1 MEKTFKI
8 MLISIFTVLITGSI
22 QNVLAEDI
30 TDVFKPIAIKNS
42 YNISGG
48 ISNDNRIMMGIDD
61 EFEEP
66 NLYKTQEEYNVMFL
80 YIISLSYD
88 IIRIYYSFHIFVDNY
103 RIILI
108 MLWTMYG
115 LERYLIITSNELK
128 KIVVVMTSFILIYD
142 VFHKDSLICSLN

>member
-1 MEKTFKI
+1 
-8 MLISIFTVLITGSI
+8 
-22 QNVLAEDI
+22 
-30 TDVFKPIAIKNS
+30 
-42 YNISGG
+42 
-48 ISNDNRIMMGIDD
+48 MMGIDD

>member
-1 MEKTFKI
+1 
-8 MLISIFTVLITGSI
+8 
-22 QNVLAEDI
+22 
-30 TDVFKPIAIKNS
+30 
-42 YNISGG
+42 
-48 ISNDNRIMMGIDD
+48 MGIDD

-142 VFHKDSLICSLN
+142 VFHKDSLMCSLN

>member
-1 MEKTFKI
+1 
-8 MLISIFTVLITGSI
+8 
-22 QNVLAEDI
+22 
-30 TDVFKPIAIKNS
+30 
-42 YNISGG
+42 
-48 ISNDNRIMMGIDD
+48 MGIDD

-108 MLWTMYG
+108 ML
-115 LERYLIITSNELK
+115 
-128 KIVVVMTSFILIYD
+128 F
-142 VFHKDSLICSLN
+142 SLYVREFC

>member
-1 MEKTFKI
+1 
-8 MLISIFTVLITGSI
+8 
-22 QNVLAEDI
+22 
-30 TDVFKPIAIKNS
+30 
-42 YNISGG
+42 
-48 ISNDNRIMMGIDD
+48 MGIDD

-128 KIVVVMTSFILIYD
+128 KIVVEMTSFILIYD
-142 VFHKDSLICSLN
+142 VFHKDSLMCSLN

>member
-1 MEKTFKI
+1 
-8 MLISIFTVLITGSI
+8 
-22 QNVLAEDI
+22 
-30 TDVFKPIAIKNS
+30 
-42 YNISGG
+42 
-48 ISNDNRIMMGIDD
+48 MMGIDD

-142 VFHKDSLICSLN
+142 VFHKDSIL

>member
-1 MEKTFKI
+1 
-8 MLISIFTVLITGSI
+8 
-22 QNVLAEDI
+22 
-30 TDVFKPIAIKNS
+30 
-42 YNISGG
+42 
-48 ISNDNRIMMGIDD
+48 MGIDD

>member
-1 MEKTFKI
+1 
-8 MLISIFTVLITGSI
+8 
-22 QNVLAEDI
+22 
-30 TDVFKPIAIKNS
+30 
-42 YNISGG
+42 
-48 ISNDNRIMMGIDD
+48 MMGIDD

-128 KIVVVMTSFILIYD
+128 NEMTG
-142 VFHKDSLICSLN
+142 

>member
-1 MEKTFKI
+1 
-8 MLISIFTVLITGSI
+8 
-22 QNVLAEDI
+22 
-30 TDVFKPIAIKNS
+30 
-42 YNISGG
+42 
-48 ISNDNRIMMGIDD
+48 
-61 EFEEP
+61 
-66 NLYKTQEEYNVMFL
+66 MFL

>member
-1 MEKTFKI
+1 
-8 MLISIFTVLITGSI
+8 
-22 QNVLAEDI
+22 
-30 TDVFKPIAIKNS
+30 
-42 YNISGG
+42 
-48 ISNDNRIMMGIDD
+48 MGIDD

-66 NLYKTQEEYNVMFL
+66 NLYKTQEEYNVMVL